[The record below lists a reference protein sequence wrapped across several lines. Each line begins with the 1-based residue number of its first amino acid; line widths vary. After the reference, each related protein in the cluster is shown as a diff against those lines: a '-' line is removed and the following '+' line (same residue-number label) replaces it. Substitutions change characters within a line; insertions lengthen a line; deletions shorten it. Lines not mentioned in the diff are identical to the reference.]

1 VARVLNSDPRTNKLL
16 QVVYPANYNVSLAER
31 LIPAAD
37 LSEQIS
43 TAGKEASG
51 TGNMKFA
58 LNGAPTV
65 GTLDGANVEI
75 REHVGAENFFLF
87 GMTAEEVVARRQVD
101 WHARRAIDADP
112 RLARAIAAVADGT
125 FSPDD
130 RGRFEGIARN
140 LGEAD
145 YFLVCS
151 DFTDYWRAQR
161 EVDQAFRDTARW
173 TRMAA
178 LNTARS
184 GWFSSDRTIR
194 GYMAD
199 IWGAEAIGSGEQ
211 IPTDNLPSERN
222 AIPLAV

>member
-1 VARVLNSDPRTNKLL
+1 M
-16 QVVYPANYNVSLAER
+16 YPANYNVSLAEK

-58 LNGAPTV
+58 LNGALTV

-75 REHVGAENFFLF
+75 RERVGEENFFLF
-87 GMTAEEVVARRQVD
+87 GMTAEEVVERRQVE
-101 WHARRAIDADP
+101 WHAKRAIADEPRLKNAIDAIE
-112 RLARAIAAVADGT
+112 AGT

-130 RGRFEGIARN
+130 RDCFQGIARN
-140 LGEAD
+140 LSEAD

-151 DFTDYWRAQR
+151 DFADYWRAQR
-161 EVDQAFRDTARW
+161 EVDHVFRDTARW

-199 IWGAEAIGSGEQ
+199 IWNAEAIGSGEQ
-211 IPTDNLPSERN
+211 LPTDNLPSERN

>member
-1 VARVLNSDPRTNKLL
+1 VARAV
-16 QVVYPANYNVSLAER
+16 
-31 LIPAAD
+31 AAI
-37 LSEQIS
+37 E
-43 TAGKEASG
+43 
-51 TGNMKFA
+51 
-58 LNGAPTV
+58 
-65 GTLDGANVEI
+65 DGA
-75 REHVGAENFFLF
+75 
-87 GMTAEEVVARRQVD
+87 
-101 WHARRAIDADP
+101 
-112 RLARAIAAVADGT
+112 

-130 RGRFEGIARN
+130 RGRFQGIARN
-140 LGEAD
+140 LTEAD

-161 EVDQAFRDTARW
+161 EVDQAFRDVGRW

-199 IWGAEAIGSGEQ
+199 VWGAEAIGCGQLVSC
-211 IPTDNLPSERN
+211 DNLPSERN